1 MDKYTIDA
9 EQLRAMIDIIDE
21 CAERGAFKGE
31 ELVHVGNLREELV
44 ALRESN
50 KTVTPSVP
58 RELPAGFKQEDKEDK
73 E

>member
-9 EQLRAMIDIIDE
+9 EQLRAMIDVIDE

-31 ELVHVGNLREELV
+31 ELIHVGNLREELV
-44 ALRESN
+44 ALKGN
-50 KTVTPSVP
+50 DNKPKTVQKDLPSD
-58 RELPAGFKQEDKEDK
+58 FFDKENK